1 TRPDRLPLSF
11 AQQRL
16 WFLAQLEGPSATYN
30 IPVAL
35 RLTGELDIAALRAA
49 LGDVLDRHEVLRT
62 IFPADGGN
70 SGQQVLPVAAAG
82 TVLDVAQAAQA
93 DVAGL
98 VAAIAAEPFDLSVQV
113 PVRARVLATGPGVH
127 VLVVVIH
134 HIAGDDWSM
143 EPLARDISVAYAAR
157 LAGYAPQWAP
167 LPVQYADYAL
177 WQRELLGTED
187 DAGSVMSS
195 QVAYWQRT
203 LAGSPEELVLPVD
216 RPRPAEPSHRGH
228 ASGVRI
234 PAQTHRALA
243 ELARAEGVTLFMVLQ
258 AALAV
263 LLSRLGAGTDIPIGS
278 PVAGRTDKALDDLVG
293 FFINSLV
300 LRTDLSGDPSF
311 TGLLARVRDASLAA
325 LEHQDVPFER
335 LVEVLAPARSIA
347 RHPLFQV
354 MLSMQNAAP
363 AVLSLPGLEIASLP
377 VGHTP
382 SRFDLNLTV
391 TESFDSEGRPAG
403 LAGSVN
409 VSADL
414 FDPPSA
420 ERFADWFG
428 RVLTVVAADPR
439 VRVHQVSM
447 LSDAERHQ
455 VVIASNDTEHPVP
468 ASSVLELFAAEVAA
482 VPDAVA
488 VACGDAV
495 LSYRALD
502 AAANRLAWYVR
513 AAGAGPDSVVGLCLP
528 RGAALVTAMLGVLK
542 A

>member
-1 TRPDRLPLSF
+1 MPGPAPRTRPDRLPLSF

-278 PVAGRTDKALDDLVG
+278 PVAGRTDEALDDLVG
-293 FFINSLV
+293 FFVNTLV
-300 LRTDLSGDPSF
+300 LRTDLSGDPTF

-325 LEHQDVPFER
+325 LEHQDLPFER
-335 LVEVLAPARSIA
+335 LVEVLAPARSH
-347 RHPLFQV
+347 RQ
-354 MLSMQNAAP
+354 AP
-363 AVLSLPGLEIASLP
+363 AVPGHA
-377 VGHTP
+377 V
-382 SRFDLNLTV
+382 
-391 TESFDSEGRPAG
+391 
-403 LAGSVN
+403 
-409 VSADL
+409 
-414 FDPPSA
+414 
-420 ERFADWFG
+420 
-428 RVLTVVAADPR
+428 
-439 VRVHQVSM
+439 
-447 LSDAERHQ
+447 DAERRSRGAQ
-455 VVIASNDTEHPVP
+455 SARPRD
-468 ASSVLELFAAEVAA
+468 
-482 VPDAVA
+482 
-488 VACGDAV
+488 
-495 LSYRALD
+495 
-502 AAANRLAWYVR
+502 RLAPGRPYTEPVR
-513 AAGAGPDSVVGLCLP
+513 PEPD
-528 RGAALVTAMLGVLK
+528 RDGVLRLRRPPGWTRRVGERVGRLVRP
-542 A
+542 AERGTVRGLVWPGADRGSG